1 MTFRRNFRFIILLIK
16 MKLSRTM
23 AFRAGFFGAFIADGI
38 NFIIQLLTFSVIY
51 SQVDSIGDWSRG
63 QMIIFVGTFS
73 MMNGL
78 ELLITYYGVRRIP
91 GYIRDGGLDHYLT
104 KPGNALL
111 RLSLEETNLG
121 SAPLLLLSSGIV
133 AWGVSVEGIQVT
145 PFFILGYSFMVLL
158 MTLLW
163 YDLEI
168 IWRTIPFFTISAKS
182 LPRLEDDIFAL
193 NFRIPGVLY
202 KSFFKVVFYFVL
214 PYGIMSTV
222 PTQVL
227 TGTLTV
233 WGLIHALCIV
243 IAFTALTLWFW
254 RFGLKHYKSAS
265 S

>member
-1 MTFRRNFRFIILLIK
+1 MTLRRNLRFIGLLIK

-23 AFRAGFFGAFIADGI
+23 AFRASFFGAFIADGT
-38 NFIIQLLTFSVIY
+38 NFIVQLLTFSVIY

-91 GYIRDGGLDHYLT
+91 GFIREGGLDHYLT
-104 KPGNALL
+104 KPGNTLL
-111 RLSLEETNLG
+111 RISLEETNLG
-121 SAPLLLLSSGIV
+121 SAPLLLLSGGIV
-133 AWGVSVEGIQVT
+133 AWGVSMEGIHVT
-145 PFFILGYSFMVLL
+145 PFLILAYSGMVLL

-163 YDLEI
+163 YDLEV
-168 IWRTIPFFTISAKS
+168 IWRTIPFFTISTKS
-182 LPRLEDDIFAL
+182 LPLLEDDIFAL

-202 KSFFKVVFYFVL
+202 KGFFKFLFCFAL

-222 PTQVL
+222 PTQVM
-227 TGTLTV
+227 TNTLTAM
-233 WGLIHALCIV
+233 GLVQALGV
-243 IAFTALTLWFW
+243 VVFFTAFTLWFW

>member
-1 MTFRRNFRFIILLIK
+1 MTRKRNLRFIGLLIK
-16 MKLSRTM
+16 MKLTRTM
-23 AFRAGFFGAFIADGI
+23 AFRASFFGAFIADSM
-38 NFIIQLLTFSVIY
+38 NFIVQLATFSVIY

-78 ELLITYYGVRRIP
+78 ELVFTYFGVARIP
-91 GYIRDGGLDHYLT
+91 GFIRDGGLDHYLT
-104 KPGNALL
+104 KPGNTLL

-121 SAPLLLLSSGIV
+121 SAPLLLLSGGIV
-133 AWGVSVEGIQVT
+133 AWGVSIEGIHVT
-145 PFFILGYSFMVLL
+145 PLLILGYAVMLLL

-163 YDLEI
+163 YDLEV
-168 IWRTIPFFTISAKS
+168 IWRTIPFFTISANS
-182 LPRLEDDIFAL
+182 LHRLEDDIFAL

-202 KSFFKVVFYFVL
+202 KGIFKVIFYFVL

-227 TGTLTV
+227 TNAWTV
-233 WGLIHALCIV
+233 QGLLHALGVVAAFTV
-243 IAFTALTLWFW
+243 IALWFW
-254 RFGLKHYKSAS
+254 QFGLKHYQSAS

>member
-1 MTFRRNFRFIILLIK
+1 MTLRRNLKFIVVLVK
-16 MKLSRTM
+16 MKLARTM
-23 AFRAGFFGAFIADGI
+23 AFRAGFFGAFIGDGT
-38 NFIIQLLTFSVIY
+38 NFVIQLLTFTVIY

-78 ELLITYYGVRRIP
+78 ELLFTWYGVRRIT

-111 RLSLEETNLG
+111 RLSLEETNPG
-121 SAPLLLLSSGIV
+121 SAPLLLLSGGIV

-145 PFFILGYSFMVLL
+145 PLLILGYSVMVLL

-168 IWRTIPFFTISAKS
+168 IWRTIPFFTISANS
-182 LPRLEDDIFAL
+182 LNRLEDDIFAL

-202 KSFFKVVFYFVL
+202 KGIFKVIFYFIL

-227 TGTLTV
+227 TNRLTLP
-233 WGLIHALCIV
+233 GLVHALCIV
-243 IAFTALTLWFW
+243 TIFTAITLWFW